1 MPKKSSTARSGAQ
14 RNRPK
19 AQKSI
24 ELVRP
29 VTESQEIEVEEQ
41 EIEPATASVSTAP
54 APAAPVAPVAPLVR
68 KEKTETTRGSAPE
81 RPAARR
87 QSTQKAQQRS
97 AATLVTPEHFSYVRR
112 DLITIAVLA
121 AIMFG
126 VIILLYFVLGAGV

>member
-1 MPKKSSTARSGAQ
+1 MPKKSSTARSAAQ

-19 AQKSI
+19 AQKNI

-29 VTESQEIEVEEQ
+29 VIERQEIEEEEQ
-41 EIEPATASVSTAP
+41 EAEPTAASVSTAT
-54 APAAPVAPVAPLVR
+54 ASVMPAAPVVQ
-68 KEKTETTRGSAPE
+68 KEKTDTRASASE
-81 RPAARR
+81 RLAARR
-87 QSTQKAQQRS
+87 QATQKAQRS

-126 VIILLYFVLGAGV
+126 VIIVLYFFLGVGV

>member
-19 AQKSI
+19 AQKNI

-29 VTESQEIEVEEQ
+29 VVESQETEEEEQ
-41 EIEPATASVSTAP
+41 VAEPTAASVSTATAAVTP
-54 APAAPVAPVAPLVR
+54 ATPVAQ
-68 KEKTETTRGSAPE
+68 KEKTETSRGSASE
-81 RPAARR
+81 RLAARR
-87 QSTQKAQQRS
+87 QATQKAQQRN
-97 AATLVTPEHFSYVRR
+97 AAALVTPEHFSYVRR

-126 VIILLYFVLGAGV
+126 VIIALYFFLGTGI

>member
-19 AQKSI
+19 TQKSI

-29 VTESQEIEVEEQ
+29 VIERQEIEEEEQ
-41 EIEPATASVSTAP
+41 EAETTAASVSTATATASVTP
-54 APAAPVAPVAPLVR
+54 AVPVVQ
-68 KEKTETTRGSAPE
+68 KEKAETKGSASE
-81 RPAARR
+81 RLAARR
-87 QSTQKAQQRS
+87 QAAQKAQQRN
-97 AATLVTPEHFSYVRR
+97 AAMLVTPEHFSYVRK

-126 VIILLYFVLGAGV
+126 VIILLYLVLGVGI

>member
-19 AQKSI
+19 TQKNI

-29 VTESQEIEVEEQ
+29 VTESQEIEAEEQ
-41 EIEPATASVSTAP
+41 EVEPTAASVSTATATTP
-54 APAAPVAPVAPLVR
+54 VTPAAPVVQ
-68 KEKTETTRGSAPE
+68 KEKTETARGSASE
-81 RPAARR
+81 RLAARR
-87 QSTQKAQQRS
+87 QAAQRAQQRS
-97 AATLVTPEHFSYVRR
+97 AATLVTAEHFSYVRR

-126 VIILLYFVLGAGV
+126 IIIVLYFFLGVGA